1 MRPVPP
7 LEHELLGRMI
17 EGPDPKRVRLLFNL
31 GRGTRSPVYRIE
43 DFSLLQARSNSTRK
57 ETVNG

>member
-1 MRPVPP
+1 MNQ
-7 LEHELLGRMI
+7 GR
-17 EGPDPKRVRLLFNL
+17 DPKRVRLLFTL

-43 DFSLLQARSNSTRK
+43 DFSLLQARSNLTRK